1 MEDLINTMGSWVHG
15 TTFWVA
21 ISFVL
26 FILMAVKAA
35 GKKITSA
42 LDAKIVSIR
51 SDIATA
57 ENLRAET
64 EKLLADFQQKQKD
77 AQAEADRIVEAAKAS
92 ALQIQ
97 QSAESDLDEAM
108 ARREVQLMDRL
119 KRVEEK
125 ALADI
130 QNHAAE
136 LALQAT
142 REIIIKSMDDK
153 IGNAL
158 IDQAVASVA
167 KHLN

>member
-1 MEDLINTMGSWVHG
+1 MEDLLHNTN
-15 TTFWVA
+15 FWVA

-26 FILMAVKAA
+26 FILLAVKAG
-35 GKKITSA
+35 GKKITGA
-42 LDAKIVSIR
+42 LDSKIESIK
-51 SDIATA
+51 SEIATA
-57 ENLRAET
+57 EKLRAET
-64 EKLLADFQQKQKD
+64 QALLADIQQKQRD
-77 AQAEADRIVEAAKAS
+77 AQAEAARIVESAKAS

-97 QSAESDLDEAM
+97 KTAESDLDEAM
-108 ARREVQLMDRL
+108 ARREAQLMDRL

-125 ALADI
+125 AMADI

-142 REIIIKSMDDK
+142 REIVTKSMDAKTSGD
-153 IGNAL
+153 L